1 MLCMTE
7 QTPSK
12 FTRAEPLPME
22 AFFLELNLKEKR
34 WLLSWSYNP
43 RKENIKTYL
52 KTVPRN

>member
-7 QTPSK
+7 HTPSK
-12 FTRAEPLPME
+12 FTRAEPLPLE
-22 AFFLELNLKEKR
+22 AFFLELNLKKKR